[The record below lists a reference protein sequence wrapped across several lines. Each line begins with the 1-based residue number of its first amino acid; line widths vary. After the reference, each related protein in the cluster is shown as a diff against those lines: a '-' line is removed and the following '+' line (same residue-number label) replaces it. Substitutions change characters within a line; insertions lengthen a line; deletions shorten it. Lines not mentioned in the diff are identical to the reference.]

1 MRLPFPPSTGLHRA
15 RLRRDA
21 EQHDEN
27 ALAGVLI
34 EDEVLTR
41 RRQRGE
47 RKFLDARFGRYES
60 FHGAAPEHT
69 AAWVDFENIK

>member
-1 MRLPFPPSTGLHRA
+1 MRLPFPLSGGLHGTG
-15 RLRRDA
+15 LRRDA
-21 EQHDEN
+21 EQHDED

-41 RRQRGE
+41 RRQGGKRE
-47 RKFLDARFGRYES
+47 ILDTRFGGYEG